1 MMTHNEY
8 HRTYQREYRKNH
20 PEKVKQYK
28 DTYKKK
34 HPKIGA
40 KKYAERKAR
49 SKTDINVSFSG
60 IISSSKRRAKEK
72 QMLHDLTLQDLN
84 DIYNLQ
90 KGLCALTGKKM
101 KTVMGSGD
109 LMMSPDRINS
119 NRGYTRK
126 NVQLTLSI
134 ANKMKQNLTT
144 AAFVKLCK
152 AVVEYHD
159 S

>member
-1 MMTHNEY
+1 V
-8 HRTYQREYRKNH
+8 Q
-20 PEKVKQYK
+20 QYK
-28 DTYKKK
+28 DNYKKK
-34 HPKIGA
+34 HPKEGA

-49 SKTDINVSFSG
+49 SKTDINISFAG

-72 QMLHDLTLQDLN
+72 QMMHDMTLQDLN

-90 KGLCALTGKKM
+90 KGLCALTGVKM

-109 LMMSPDRINS
+109 YMMSPDRINS
-119 NRGYTRK
+119 KKGYTRK

-144 AAFVKLCK
+144 KQFVKLCK
-152 AVVEYHD
+152 TVVEYHN